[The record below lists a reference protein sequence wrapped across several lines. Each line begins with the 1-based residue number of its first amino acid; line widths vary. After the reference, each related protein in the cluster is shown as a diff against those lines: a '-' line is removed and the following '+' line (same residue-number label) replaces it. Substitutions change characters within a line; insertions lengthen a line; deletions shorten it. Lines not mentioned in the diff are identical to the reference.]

1 MEKID
6 SDRANLQDATRVV
19 RAGLTSAEQGAPF
32 TPGPVFAAA
41 YYATGEPSAVPY
53 TYGRYHNPTWT
64 TYEQALGELEG
75 GEAVVF
81 GSGMAAVTAV
91 LGTVLKNGD
100 VVVMPSDSYY
110 TARVLV
116 DSYFANQGIEV
127 RRAPTAGGAQREHLS
142 GSRLLWLESPTN
154 PGLDVCDLPHLIKA
168 AHLAGALVAVD
179 NTTAT
184 PLGQRPLSFGADFSV
199 ASDTKALT
207 GHADLVLGHVA
218 VRDDAWHQQL
228 RTWRTQTGSIA
239 GPMEVWLALR
249 SLPTLDMRLE
259 RQCANALGIAS
270 YLAVHP
276 EVQSVRYPGL
286 KADPAHPLACA
297 QMHRF
302 GTVVTFTLPTRQHA
316 ESFLAA
322 SQLVTEAT
330 SFGGVHTTAE
340 RRARWGGDIVPEGF
354 VRLSAG
360 CEALPDLLSDIEAA
374 LHRAAT

>member
-1 MEKID
+1 MQKGD
-6 SDRANLQDATRVV
+6 PDRANMQDATRVV
-19 RAGLTSAEQGAPF
+19 RAGLMSPAQGAPF
-32 TPGPVFAAA
+32 NPGPVFAAA
-41 YYATGEPSAVPY
+41 YHATGEPSAVPY

-64 TYEQALGELEG
+64 AYEQALGELEG
-75 GEAVVF
+75 GEALVF

-91 LGTVLKNGD
+91 LGSVLRPGD

-116 DSYFANQGIEV
+116 NDYFANQGIEV

-154 PGLDVCDLPHLIKA
+154 PGLDVCDLPQLTEA

-184 PLGQRPLSFGADFSV
+184 PLGQRPLSFGVDFSV

-218 VRDDAWHQQL
+218 VRDHAWHQQL
-228 RTWRTQTGSIA
+228 RAWRMQTGSIA

-249 SLPTLDMRLE
+249 SLPTLDIRLE

-270 YLAVHP
+270 YLASDP
-276 EVQSVRYPGL
+276 EVESVRYPGL
-286 KADPAHPLACA
+286 NADPAYALACA

-302 GTVVTFTLPTRQHA
+302 GTVLTFTLPTRQHA
-316 ESFLAA
+316 ERFLAA

-340 RRARWGGDIVPEGF
+340 RRARWGGDAVPEGF
-354 VRLSAG
+354 IRLSAG